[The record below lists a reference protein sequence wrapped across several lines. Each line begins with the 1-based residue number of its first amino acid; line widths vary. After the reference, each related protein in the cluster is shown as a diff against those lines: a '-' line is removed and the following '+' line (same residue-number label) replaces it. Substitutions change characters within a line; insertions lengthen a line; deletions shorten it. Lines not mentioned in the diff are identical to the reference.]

1 MFVDPGTYSYHVAK
15 EWREYFV
22 GTMAHNTICIDNQ
35 NQSNHAGD
43 TMWLNHYRTNILEI
57 QKTDDY
63 ESVSATHS
71 GYKSCSHS
79 RKVEFFKDLDTFII
93 HDFLNVIDN
102 KTHEIC
108 ILFHLHPDVRINKI
122 ESNIVEL
129 VFNKIKINLMIA
141 EDENKIEQV
150 KGQQNPILGWYSE
163 SFMKKVTTTTLFLKR
178 TIGSSQ
184 NFKTTI
190 KVLNY

>member
-1 MFVDPGTYSYHVAK
+1 
-15 EWREYFV
+15 
-22 GTMAHNTICIDNQ
+22 
-35 NQSNHAGD
+35 
-43 TMWLNHYRTNILEI
+43 MWLNHYRTNILEI

-163 SFMKKVTTTTLFLKR
+163 SFMKKVTTTTLFLKK

-184 NFKTTI
+184 NFKTTV